1 MFLIVNNFLWELGGR
16 TPNSLLIK
24 YEKRMEKKQEVVV
37 LRQSDNATQ
46 VMIKNPSEKLL
57 AFMEQIA
64 ERSKKLKEEIMQMEF
79 KEYKRLL
86 VKN

>member
-1 MFLIVNNFLWELGGR
+1 LEN
-16 TPNSLLIK
+16 
-24 YEKRMEKKQEVVV
+24 EKRMEKKQEVVV

-79 KEYKRLL
+79 KEYKRIL

>member
-1 MFLIVNNFLWELGGR
+1 
-16 TPNSLLIK
+16 
-24 YEKRMEKKQEVVV
+24 
-37 LRQSDNATQ
+37 
-46 VMIKNPSEKLL
+46 MIKNPSEKLL

-79 KEYKRLL
+79 KEYKRIL

>member
-1 MFLIVNNFLWELGGR
+1 MRVRGW

-37 LRQSDNATQ
+37 LRQSENATQ

-57 AFMEQIA
+57 AFMEELE
-64 ERSKKLKEEIMQMEF
+64 ERK
-79 KEYKRLL
+79 KRLKKEISRL
-86 VKN
+86 ILSIRFHFSFTLKIF

>member
-1 MFLIVNNFLWELGGR
+1 
-16 TPNSLLIK
+16 
-24 YEKRMEKKQEVVV
+24 MEKKQEVVV

-79 KEYKRLL
+79 KECKRIL

>member
-1 MFLIVNNFLWELGGR
+1 MRVRGW
-16 TPNSLLIK
+16 TPNALLIK

-79 KEYKRLL
+79 KEYKRIL

>member
-1 MFLIVNNFLWELGGR
+1 
-16 TPNSLLIK
+16 
-24 YEKRMEKKQEVVV
+24 MEKKPEVVV

-79 KEYKRLL
+79 KEYKRIL

>member
-1 MFLIVNNFLWELGGR
+1 MRVRGW
-16 TPNSLLIK
+16 TSNSLLIK

-79 KEYKRLL
+79 KEYKRIL

>member
-1 MFLIVNNFLWELGGR
+1 
-16 TPNSLLIK
+16 
-24 YEKRMEKKQEVVV
+24 MEKKQEVVV
-37 LRQSDNATQ
+37 LRQSKNATQ

-79 KEYKRLL
+79 KEYKRIL

>member
-1 MFLIVNNFLWELGGR
+1 MRVGGW
-16 TPNSLLIK
+16 TPNSLFIK

>member
-1 MFLIVNNFLWELGGR
+1 MRVRGW
-16 TPNSLLIK
+16 TSNSLLIK

-79 KEYKRLL
+79 KEYKRI
-86 VKN
+86 

>member
-1 MFLIVNNFLWELGGR
+1 M
-16 TPNSLLIK
+16 K
-24 YEKRMEKKQEVVV
+24 KKQEVVV

-79 KEYKRLL
+79 KEYKRIL